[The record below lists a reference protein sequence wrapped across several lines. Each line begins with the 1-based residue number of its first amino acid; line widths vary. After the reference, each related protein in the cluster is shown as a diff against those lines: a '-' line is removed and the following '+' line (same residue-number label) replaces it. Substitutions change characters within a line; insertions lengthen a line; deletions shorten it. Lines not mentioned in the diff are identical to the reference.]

1 MKVWVGK
8 TDTLEVLHFYE
19 ESDIKNCSDKN
30 RSMALAGVWLSGLSA
45 CLRTKGSPVQF
56 PDRAHAWVSGQIHGW
71 GGVRGNRSMY
81 LSHID
86 VSLPLSFSLPSLLSE
101 NR

>member
-56 PDRAHAWVSGQIHGW
+56 PDRAHAWVAGQVPSG
-71 GGVRGNRSMY
+71 GGRGM
-81 LSHID
+81 
-86 VSLPLSFSLPSLLSE
+86 
-101 NR
+101 